1 MKFISVLA
9 AILISGFGSC
19 SVKAQISV
27 VPVNG
32 GTGNLVSIPIP
43 GGSGLNVTVGTGSA
57 ALPLQN
63 IANTDGAQHLY
74 LGDDS
79 SANVPLQFSF
89 PFFGQ
94 NFTNSWM
101 YSNGIVSF
109 NSGNIPGAGCCG
121 GINLA
126 NLAGQGTRNSVYNY
140 MIAPLWTD
148 LIDTTGQAT
157 WYKGT
162 NNSMTYGWYNTAE
175 YGTNNRSSFEV
186 NINSSGAMDVRYGS
200 SFVSMNHTVTA
211 GMTGDLSQG
220 QYFQYYNGQGFNV
233 PTTGL
238 SWGALQGTPGVN
250 ICYTNPLSDPS
261 CPGYYEAYR
270 TQQCTISA
278 LYDPSCPGYQQ
289 AYFDQQC
296 SINPLYSSNCPGYST
311 AYHDQQ
317 CSINP
322 LYATDCTG
330 YQTAYHDRQCSL
342 NVLSYTDCPG
352 YAAAYLDQQCSAN
365 PLYSTTCSGYAQ
377 AYFSQQCTANPLY
390 NAQCPGYAQ
399 AYFSQQCSLNGLYD
413 RSCSNYGTAYATQQ
427 ALLQSQQQSTTTNST
442 STTSTNST
450 TASTTQPSV
459 AVSSNGTVSTSVP
472 IVSDTNVNTVI
483 TSTSTSTTSSTPS
496 APVQLTSPTPSQS
509 SSPAAPMAPI
519 AVAQAQQKT
528 EDKKAEDKKNDTPSN
543 SSTTTSSSGNSS
555 SDDKSSNQPKTARQ
569 ELQERRESAAKA
581 KAVEAGKNLGDTMS
595 KAASMEQQTAIQN
608 VVIAAMGYSP
618 AFEAYKV
625 MMPDVVGY
633 KPYSIY
639 KNQTTVDNR
648 RLGYGLF
655 GATDKLHLD
664 MVDSQYNKGN

>member
-1 MKFISVLA
+1 MKFFAGL
-9 AILISGFGSC
+9 ILVIVIAGLSNC

-32 GTGNLVSIPIP
+32 GTGNLVSLPIP
-43 GGSGLNVTVGTGSA
+43 GAPGLNITVGTGSA

-63 IANTDGAQHLY
+63 IANTPGATHLY

-79 SANVPLQFSF
+79 GANVPLNFAF
-89 PFFGQ
+89 PYWGQ
-94 NFTNSWM
+94 TFNNSWM

-109 NSGNIPGAGCCG
+109 TNGNLPGAGCCG
-121 GINLA
+121 GLNLST
-126 NLAGQGTRNSVYNY
+126 LRNSQYNY
-140 MIAPLWTD
+140 LIAPLWTD
-148 LIDTTGQAT
+148 LIDTTGNAT
-157 WYKGT
+157 WYKG
-162 NNSMTYGWYNTAE
+162 NSNSMTYGWYNTAE

-200 SFVSMNHTVTA
+200 AFVSTNHTVTA
-211 GMTGDLSQG
+211 GMTGNTMNG
-220 QYFQYYNGQGFNV
+220 EYFQYYYGQGFNI

-238 SWGALQGTPGVN
+238 SWGAGQGTGGGN
-250 ICYTNPLSDPS
+250 ICYSNPLIDPS
-261 CPGYYEAYR
+261 CPGYAAAYQV
-270 TQQCTISA
+270 QQCNISA
-278 LYDPSCPGYQQ
+278 LYDPTCPGYQQ
-289 AYFDQQC
+289 AYFNQQC
-296 SINPLYSSNCPGYST
+296 SLDSLYNSACPGYQT
-311 AYHDQQ
+311 VYHDQQ

-322 LYATDCTG
+322 LFASDCSG

-352 YAAAYLDQQCSAN
+352 YAAAYLNQQCSAN

-413 RSCSNYGTAYATQQ
+413 RSCPNYGTAYATQQ

-496 APVQLTSPTPSQS
+496 APVQLTSPTSSQS
-509 SSPAAPMAPI
+509 SSPATPMAPI

-595 KAASMEQQTAIQN
+595 KAASMEQQTAVQN

-639 KNQTTVDNR
+639 KNQTTVS
-648 RLGYGLF
+648 
-655 GATDKLHLD
+655 AHKT
-664 MVDSQYNKGN
+664 

>member
-9 AILISGFGSC
+9 AILIAGLSSC

-43 GGSGLNVTVGTGSA
+43 GGGGLSVTVGTGSA
-57 ALPLQN
+57 ALTLQN

-79 SANVPLQFSF
+79 SANVPLQFAF

-94 NFTNSWM
+94 NFSNSWM

-109 NSGNIPGAGCCG
+109 NTGNIPGAGCCG
-121 GINLA
+121 GQSLPGLA
-126 NLAGQGTRNSVYNY
+126 AGGSRNSVYNY

-211 GMTGDLSQG
+211 GITGDLSQG

-238 SWGALQGTPGVN
+238 SWGAYQGTPGVN

-261 CPGYYEAYR
+261 CPGYADAYR

-289 AYFDQQC
+289 SYFTQQC
-296 SINPLYSSNCPGYST
+296 SLDSLYNSNCPGYAT

-322 LYATDCTG
+322 LFSTDCIG
-330 YQTAYHDRQCSL
+330 YPRAYHDQQCSI

-352 YAAAYLDQQCSAN
+352 YAAAYLAQQCSAN
-365 PLYSTTCSGYAQ
+365 QLYSTTCSGYQQ
-377 AYFSQQCTANPLY
+377 AYFTQQCN
-390 NAQCPGYAQ
+390 
-399 AYFSQQCSLNGLYD
+399 LNGLY
-413 RSCSNYGTAYATQQ
+413 SQQCPNYATAYATRMILEQQ
-427 ALLQSQQQSTTTNST
+427 NMASTVATAGVIASTAPVT
-442 STTSTNST
+442 STTSST
-450 TASTTQPSV
+450 TSASTSSDGTTRV
-459 AVSSNGTVSTSVP
+459 A
-472 IVSDTNVNTVI
+472 IVADNNVNTVI
-483 TSTSTSTTSSTPS
+483 TSTSTSTAPTAPA
-496 APVQLTSPTPSQS
+496 APVQLSA
-509 SSPAAPMAPI
+509 PAPQQNSPMAP
-519 AVAQAQQKT
+519 AVMAQNQQNN
-528 EDKKAEDKKNDTPSN
+528 APPPPAPS
-543 SSTTTSSSGNSS
+543 SAGP
-555 SDDKSSNQPKTARQ
+555 SDQPKTAKQ
-569 ELQERRESAAKA
+569 EIQERRQEAAK
-581 KAVEAGKNLGDTMS
+581 KDAVEKGKDLANSMG
-595 KAASMEQQTAIQN
+595 KAADMESQKQVQN
-608 VVIAAMGYSP
+608 VVIAVMGYSP

-625 MMPDVVGY
+625 MMPDVAGY

-639 KNQTTVDNR
+639 KNQTNVDNR
-648 RLGYGLF
+648 KLGYGLF
-655 GATDKLHLD
+655 GATDKLHSD
-664 MVDSQYNKGN
+664 MIDSQYNKGN